1 MIHFRGNAVFTG
13 GEEKHFS
20 RIEIKEDPASTYS
33 STTAF
38 PMSYYVLNPTVVIPI
53 ILAVV
58 DPIIVVVSGVLI
70 VILTSFIVI
79 TFIRIVYAVI
89 TFSIILLDR
98 GHHRREMCH
107 RGTGRLL
114 NKVKDFNPHYRP
126 FELYPTHGAPHR
138 CTSNVAAPRGTDR
151 LVMKFDPT
159 VRVKCPS

>member
-13 GEEKHFS
+13 GEENHFS

-38 PMSYYVLNPTVVIPI
+38 PMSYYVLYPTVVIPI

-58 DPIIVVVSGVLI
+58 VI

-79 TFIRIVYAVI
+79 TFIRIVYAI
-89 TFSIILLDR
+89 MTFSIILLDR

-126 FELYPTHGAPHR
+126 FELYPTHGAPQSSR
-138 CTSNVAAPRGTDR
+138 CTSNVAAPRGTNR
-151 LVMKFDPT
+151 LVIKFGPT
-159 VRVKCPS
+159 ARVKCPS